1 MAKALR
7 PSFMKSLFQG
17 RIENELLFPYPQL
30 SEDEQENL
38 EFFLESLYKFGEDK
52 IDSVAI
58 DENAEIPDDV
68 LQGLGELGLWGLII
82 PEEYDGFGFSQ
93 TAYSKVFENVA
104 RIDGSLVVT
113 LGAHS
118 SIGLK
123 GLLLFGTE
131 EQKKK
136 YLPALATGES
146 IAAFALTEPSSGS
159 DAASIKTRAEL
170 SEDGSHYIL
179 NGNKI
184 WITNGGIADV
194 FTVLAKVPMEI
205 DGETKEKI
213 TAFIVTRNMEGFSSG
228 AEEKKLGIKGSS
240 TTELHFDDVKVPA
253 ENLLGEQGKGF
264 KVAMEILNS
273 GRLGLAAGCMGAMKE
288 VLHLSLEHAL
298 QREQFGSRIADFEM
312 IKEKIARMNMAAY
325 VTESMVYHTTG
336 LADRGDIDYSLESAI
351 CKVWGSEK
359 LWDVVNEALQISAGA
374 GYMKEYPYERILRDS
389 RINMIF
395 EGTNEILRM
404 FIALAGM
411 EAPGDYLKKVGKA
424 LRDPIKSAGLLTDY
438 IYKKIKRTVSHP
450 ELPSAADS
458 LAPSVEAFSR
468 YVDEFAG
475 TVEKVL
481 TTHGKKII
489 QKEHI
494 QKRIAESAMELY
506 AMATTISRTTADIE
520 KNGLE
525 SSQTG
530 ITICNTFCQ
539 ESWRRIRRRLT
550 MTEQNQDDGIN
561 EIAEKV
567 YEKGEY
573 VS

>member
-1 MAKALR
+1 MPKTPR

-17 RIENELLFPYPQL
+17 RIEEDLLFPYPQL
-30 SEDEQENL
+30 EKDEEENL
-38 EFFLESLYKFGEDK
+38 TFFVDSLHKFAEDN

-58 DENAEIPDDV
+58 DESGEIPKEI
-68 LQGLGELGLWGLII
+68 LQGLGELGLWGMVI

-93 TAYSKVFENVA
+93 TAYSKVFESVA
-104 RIDGSLVVT
+104 CIDGSLVVT

-123 GLLLFGTE
+123 GLLLFGTD
-131 EQKKK
+131 EQKQR
-136 YLPALATGES
+136 YLPSLATGES
-146 IAAFALTEPSSGS
+146 LAAFALTEPGSGS

-194 FTVLAKVPMEI
+194 FTVFAKVPMEI

-213 TAFIVTRNMEGFSSG
+213 TAFIVTRDMEGFSNG
-228 AEEKKLGIKGSS
+228 KEEKKLGITGSS
-240 TTELHFDDVKVPA
+240 TTELHFDNVKVPV
-253 ENLLGEQGKGF
+253 ENLLGEKGKGF

-273 GRLGLAAGCMGAMKE
+273 GRLGLASGCTGAMKE
-288 VLHLSLEHAL
+288 VLHLSLNHAL
-298 QREQFGSRIADFEM
+298 EREQFGSRIADFEM
-312 IKEKIARMNMAAY
+312 IKEKIARMNMMAY
-325 VTESMVYHTTG
+325 VSESMVYHTTG
-336 LADRGDIDYSLESAI
+336 LADRKDVDYSLESAI
-351 CKVWGSEK
+351 CKVWASEK

-374 GYMKEYPYERILRDS
+374 GYMKEYPYERYLRDS

-438 IYKKIKRTVSHP
+438 IYKKIRRSVSHP
-450 ELPSAADS
+450 ELPAAAGALS
-458 LAPSVEAFSR
+458 TSVDLFTR

-481 TTHGKKII
+481 TKHGKKII

-506 AMATTISRTTADIE
+506 AMATTIARTTADIE
-520 KNGLE
+520 ANGPE
-525 SSQTG
+525 KTQVG
-530 ITICNTFCQ
+530 ITLCNTFCQ
-539 ESWRRIRRRLT
+539 ESWRRVRRRLT

-561 EIAEKV
+561 AIAETI
-567 YEKGEY
+567 YEKGAY